1 MPDACGTSYKIVGPY
16 NQTLFLGCSVTN
28 INMSLGWGAE
38 ASTLTVSLVEDKAYH
53 PQSNVY
59 DYADNYLATKTNPA
73 NVKTPDG
80 YDYKTIMSGVDQIN
94 QTYKANSATNP
105 PPGTRID
112 SMLSEAL
119 VINTGDGSSKEDQAK
134 TLQKTIAL
142 NLVDQENTRDAQN
155 LVLNA
160 NDETPDFGKVAYS
173 PLGNKKYWRGK
184 DPGFLGL
191 PPDPT
196 TGFNIRDEDDKP
208 AGLDLIGTPV
218 IFRFDDLTF
227 GGIIHSWKVTGAQG
241 GWSTYEVEIRSF
253 SSLLNGTQLIID
265 GYAGAIAGLVPN
277 TRVTDRTPP
286 INNIS
291 VPHSYI
297 RNQPNDTATPNEYL
311 DWTGDIRQGNL
322 PNVFNIFGLLESVGF
337 GNSLKND
344 NGIRAI
350 DILRGLQSLVG
361 GGAWGDSE
369 TYLWPGNLWRTA
381 GDNGYITNKNPFC
394 PYGAIVGRRLSK
406 TDGTPVQPQDSSIN
420 IGIIGTLDKLYLE
433 DMGLC
438 RNREAVDGQ
447 IRSLFKLDLSEVPVP
462 PNSLYMQ
469 GPTISLMQFIT
480 ELCDGAGY
488 DFYVDFVPDT
498 LSSNRGASQLFSG
511 IIKVRTVS
519 RRNQPPKDIIKNI
532 VDYLAS
538 ENLKLNQFNY
548 GQEFTDNN
556 IRSMY
561 VGGKQKRLLQVR
573 SVVLSS
579 KQSTMIYDPYINGGA
594 GGFISYDTLGQPGS
608 NQTREPCVFSTR
620 SYTSRYD
627 GGAAVAESRV
637 IGTTSFGNFLDQ
649 TTFSPNSLNI
659 PVGIDNGL
667 QNATSNPILR
677 GNYFTGTNNTTQI
690 GYPSSSSTVGISYSL
705 YSENICPY
713 FGEGS
718 NGLAR
723 KVYFDPGMGQMQII
737 FQIKDF
743 NGVFK
748 EPIPD
753 AINNYSP
760 EFMVL
765 ENELRA
771 AGKGFSQW
779 FEYVFNNYFYT
790 DIGKILFK
798 VFRQQYG
805 IINRDMFKSGLRV
818 ISNIIGLKSQ
828 ALANGQ
834 PARQGNLQLDNCVP
848 YQKDMYYVLEGVFKF
863 FNNIA
868 TEYYGKQYMIK
879 VPTPRYYYDMS
890 INNASAALA
899 GALTTI
905 GAAGA
910 GVSTNIYIGK
920 GTGKLYTEWQVSQDG
935 AWEEPGNWIDDRLIV
950 GSTLVNTMVDD
961 QGKIPPIIGFN
972 SSAEINHTNQWT
984 TARNLNAS
992 TIHYA
997 SDQGHY
1003 LTRDWNIVARETAFN
1018 TDLSDIGNT
1027 YPSINHNLPSEE
1039 FITLQMGGPA
1049 SIGKKT
1055 AHSNP
1060 NPKDIPSTT
1069 VYKTYAKG
1077 SANENLIFLSPN
1089 YTDARIVTSI
1099 SSPIYMGQNKNS
1111 TDSNL
1116 SHTMEQ
1122 DALLKLFRNNTIP
1135 TSIRSSTL
1143 PDQTIHGGMQWNI
1156 NFLQD
1161 VISANRTNYL
1171 YLYYYGDGRYGNDS
1185 NISNDQFRI
1194 LNKAAVPCFAAIPIE
1209 FNQAIYGPWI
1219 NHPGLVENFI
1229 FNGRTYPYHDVNN
1242 LVGGTK
1248 VNIDESLVP
1257 WNYGNTEYLDEAVM
1271 SRIKDDVNYQQV
1283 TEQGTISIPGMFLVG
1298 PNGIG
1303 YGLGDALQYTAGVN
1317 GGPIVN
1323 NIQVQVGEGGIT
1335 TTYSMRTYTRKLGF
1349 FNKENAER
1357 IKQIGQEGLKRRKE
1371 LSQGIAKISSALTT
1385 NNATTP
1391 SSTSIFATTSA
1402 FLNNLEANDAKMRSW
1417 SPVEV
1422 LAGFAFPVVHP
1433 SGSITN
1439 LYNDVKFSPFWSK
1452 SPHNGTGV
1460 PYTPKDMVRYDTTVK
1475 LYDKDEVGKE
1485 FFKTYED
1492 KAFMSLDG
1500 ILSPISFYPTEN
1512 GTTYNI
1518 TKYPTNRCAFC
1529 NGTKQYTYTYP
1540 IPPADNTPVTVANGQ
1555 ISYTLANFE
1564 ASKGSI
1570 TVRCP
1575 FCESATT
1582 KLEKINKNSTNKEI
1596 NPPYIIVSGSDL
1608 DILRNSTLNSGNGI
1622 SINYSTLNPILM
1634 TGIGEFSNFKNRQS
1648 GDNTGHS
1655 ISVVGMGLTVPE
1667 GKNGLRASNSPNIDR
1682 NYLDYDL
1689 NWQEFNTA
1697 RSNNIDGITPPATNM
1712 RFFGLRGPLMVHGW
1726 GYDTEGYPVP
1736 NSCYEP
1742 KIVDGQIVLD
1752 NNGNTIYKNQTQNPD
1767 GTWTK
1772 PKKENTFLKGWG
1784 QIPGSWPV
1792 GPIDLRWDEETRV
1805 WTAATNN
1812 YKSVWVVIENDLV
1825 GSDPTRGII
1834 VDNSYSNDPLPNG
1847 ARKLVFVKDN
1857 LGVYSAPRGA
1867 ALYCKY
1873 DTKNGF
1879 YEPIYNLPFVTSG
1892 VISSDNSVSLYK
1904 VYSNPDNP
1912 DIAQLVPDQY
1922 ETTYANPLEFD
1933 VSVGDKGI
1941 FTFIGKKWTLQS
1953 YRN

>member
-38 ASTLTVSLVEDKAYH
+38 ASTLTVSLVEDKAFH

-59 DYADNYLATKTNPA
+59 DYADNYLDTKTNPA

-80 YDYKTIMSGVDQIN
+80 YDYNIIISGVNQIN
-94 QTYKANSATNP
+94 KAYGVNSASIP

-112 SMLSEAL
+112 NMISQAL
-119 VINTGDGSSKEDQAK
+119 VINTGDGSSIEDPAK

-142 NLVDQENTRDAQN
+142 NLIDQEITRDAQN
-155 LVLNA
+155 VVLNA
-160 NDETPDFGKVAYS
+160 NNETPDFGKVAYS
-173 PLGNKKYWRGK
+173 PLGNKKYWKGK

-191 PPDPT
+191 PPHPT
-196 TGFNIRDEDDKP
+196 QGFNLRDGNNQP
-208 AGLDLIGTPV
+208 AALDLIGTPV
-218 IFRFDDLTF
+218 VFRFDDLTF
-227 GGIIHSWKVTGAQG
+227 GGVVHSWKVTGAQG
-241 GWSTYEVEIRSF
+241 GWATYEVEIRSF

-277 TRVTDRTPP
+277 TRITDRVPP

-291 VPHSYI
+291 VPHQYI
-297 RNQPNDTATPNEYL
+297 RNQPNDTGTPNEYL
-311 DWTGDIRQGNL
+311 DWAGDIRQGNL

-337 GNSLKND
+337 GNSMKND

-350 DILRGLQSLVG
+350 DILRGLQALVG

-369 TYLWPGNLWRTA
+369 TYAWPENLWQA
-381 GDNGYITNKNPFC
+381 IGNKDNSLLNGYMTNKNPFC

-406 TDGTPVQPQDSSIN
+406 TDGVSVSPQDTSIQ
-420 IGIIGTLDKLYLE
+420 IKLAGDTIPLYLE

-469 GPTISLMQFIT
+469 GPNMTLMQFIT

-498 LSSNRGASQLFSG
+498 ISSTRGVDDLFSG
-511 IIKVRTVS
+511 IIKIRTVS
-519 RRNQPPKDIIKNI
+519 RRSQPNKEIVKNI
-532 VDYLAS
+532 VESLIRD
-538 ENLKLNQFNY
+538 NVKLNQFNY

-573 SVVLSS
+573 SIVLSS
-579 KQSTMIYDPYINGGA
+579 KQSTMIYDPYINGGT
-594 GGFISYDTLGQPGS
+594 GGFILYDTLGQPGS
-608 NQTREPCVFSTR
+608 NQVRMPCTFSTR
-620 SYTSRYD
+620 RYSSRYD
-627 GGAAVAESRV
+627 GGAAVAESRI
-637 IGTTSFGNFLDQ
+637 IGNTKFGSFDNQ
-649 TTFSPNSLNI
+649 TTFSPLAFSI
-659 PVGIDNGL
+659 PVGSDNGL
-667 QNATSNPILR
+667 QNATSNPILQ
-677 GNYFTGTNNTTQI
+677 GNYFTGVSNTSQI
-690 GYPSSSSTVGISYSL
+690 GFPSSASMVGISYSL

-737 FQIKDF
+737 FQIKDL
-743 NGVFK
+743 NNIFK
-748 EPIPD
+748 EPIND
-753 AINNYSP
+753 NMNSYSP

-765 ENELRA
+765 ENEIRA

-779 FEYVFNNYFYT
+779 FTYALDNFFYT
-790 DIGKILFK
+790 DIGQILFR
-798 VFRQQYG
+798 VFKQQYG
-805 IINRDMFKSGLRV
+805 ILNKEMFKSGLGIV
-818 ISNIIGLKSQ
+818 QNIIGIKTQ
-828 ALANGQ
+828 ALANGL
-834 PARQGNLQLDNCVP
+834 PARQGNLQLENCVP
-848 YQKDMYYVLEGVFKF
+848 YVKDMYYVLEGVFKF

-879 VPTPRYYYDMS
+879 VPTPRYYHDMS
-890 INNASAALA
+890 TSSAS
-899 GALTTI
+899 TTLS
-905 GAAGA
+905 AEGA
-910 GVSTNIYIGK
+910 GVSTAIYIGR
-920 GTGKLYTEWQVSQDG
+920 GTGKIYTEWSISEDG

-950 GSTLVNTMVDD
+950 GSTIVNTMVDD

-972 SSAEINHTNQWT
+972 SSAEIDHKSIWLQQRKAMAASVRFTSDLQEST
-984 TARNLNAS
+984 T
-992 TIHYA
+992 T
-997 SDQGHY
+997 
-1003 LTRDWNIVARETAFN
+1003 DWSMFMKVSSFAN
-1018 TDLSDIGNT
+1018 D
-1027 YPSINHNLPSEE
+1027 PSYQSIKHNLPAEE
-1039 FITLQMGGPA
+1039 FITLPMYGTA
-1049 SIGKKT
+1049 TVGKRTGHGKT
-1055 AHSNP
+1055 P
-1060 NPKDIPSTT
+1060 IPSTK
-1069 VYKTYAKG
+1069 VSKTYTKS
-1077 SANENLIFLSPN
+1077 SANKDLVFLSPN
-1089 YTDARIVTSI
+1089 YIDARVIMSI
-1099 SSPIYMGQNKNS
+1099 SSAVYMGQNKNE
-1111 TDSNL
+1111 TDTNL
-1116 SHTMEQ
+1116 IQIMRF
-1122 DALLKLFRNNTIP
+1122 DAALKLYRLNTVP
-1135 TSIRSSTL
+1135 TSLRSSTV
-1143 PDQTIHGGMQWNI
+1143 PDQTIHNGMQWSTKLTQPVVRLADFIYAIYLEEI
-1156 NFLQD
+1156 NP
-1161 VISANRTNYL
+1161 TY
-1171 YLYYYGDGRYGNDS
+1171 DS
-1185 NISNDQFRI
+1185 NISLDQLRI
-1194 LNKAAVPCFAAIPIE
+1194 LDKAAVPCFAAIPIE
-1209 FNQAIYGPWI
+1209 FNQCVYGPWI
-1219 NHPGLVENFI
+1219 NHPGLVENYI
-1229 FNGRTYPYHDVNN
+1229 FNGRTYPHHDVNN

-1248 VNIDESLVP
+1248 INIDESLVP
-1257 WNYGNTEYLDEAVM
+1257 WNYGNTQYLDDAVM
-1271 SRIKDDVNYQQV
+1271 SRIKDDINYQQV

-1303 YGLGDALQYTAGVN
+1303 YGLGDSLRFTAGVN

-1323 NIQVQVGEGGIT
+1323 NIQVQIGQGGIT

-1357 IKQIGQEGLKRRKE
+1357 IKQIGQESLKRRKE
-1371 LSQGIAKISSALTT
+1371 ISQGIAKVSSALSTSTTT
-1385 NNATTP
+1385 NPNNTVA
-1391 SSTSIFATTSA
+1391 SAILTSM
-1402 FLNNLEANDAKMRSW
+1402 EANDTKMRTW

-1422 LAGFAFPVVHP
+1422 LAGFSFPVVHP
-1433 SGSITN
+1433 ASVMTD
-1439 LYNDVKFSPFWSK
+1439 LYQDVQFSPFWSK
-1452 SPHNGTGV
+1452 SPHNGAGV

-1485 FFKTYED
+1485 FFKSYED

-1512 GTTYNI
+1512 GTTHNI
-1518 TKYPTNRCAFC
+1518 TKYPTNRCPFC
-1529 NGTKQYTYTYP
+1529 NGTKSYTYYYP
-1540 IPPADNTPVTVANGQ
+1540 IPPANGTRVTITQGE
-1555 ISYTLANFE
+1555 ISYPLAAAA
-1564 ASKGSI
+1564 ASKGSK
-1570 TVRCP
+1570 VVVCP

-1582 KLEKINKNSTNKEI
+1582 KLEKINKNSTNKEV
-1596 NPPYIIVSGSDL
+1596 NPPYIIVSGSDFS
-1608 DILRNSTLNSGNGI
+1608 ILRNSILNTGNQTL
-1622 SINYSTLNPILM
+1622 INYSTLNPILM
-1634 TGIGEFSNFKNRQS
+1634 NGVGEFSNFKNRQP

-1655 ISVVGMGLTVPE
+1655 ISLVGMGLTVPE
-1667 GKNGLRASNSPNIDR
+1667 GENGLRASNSPNIAR

-1689 NWQEFNTA
+1689 NWQEFNRD
-1697 RSNNIDGITPPATNM
+1697 RSNPIALKTPPATNM

-1742 KIVDGQIVLD
+1742 KIVNGQVLLD
-1752 NNGNTIYKNQTQNPD
+1752 NNGNTIYKNQTQKPD

-1792 GPIDLRWDEETRV
+1792 GPIDLRWDEESRV

-1825 GSDPTRGII
+1825 GLEPTRGII
-1834 VDNSYSNDPLPNG
+1834 VENSYSNDPLPSG
-1847 ARKLVFVKDN
+1847 VRKMVFVKDN

-1873 DTKNGF
+1873 DIKNGF

-1922 ETTYANPLEFD
+1922 ETIYANPLEFD
-1933 VSVGDKGI
+1933 VSIGNKGM
-1941 FTFIGKKWTLQS
+1941 FVFIGGKWTLQS

>member
-38 ASTLTVSLVEDKAYH
+38 ASTLTVSLIEDKAYH
-53 PQSNVY
+53 PESSVY
-59 DYADNYLATKTNPA
+59 DYVDNYLATKTNPA
-73 NVKTPDG
+73 NVKDPNG
-80 YDYKTIMSGVDQIN
+80 YDYPTIMSGVNQIN
-94 QTYKANSATNP
+94 QAYGANSATNP
-105 PPGTRID
+105 PAGTRID

-119 VINTGDGSSKEDQAK
+119 VVNTGDGNSIEDPAK
-134 TLQKTIAL
+134 TLQKNIAF
-142 NLVDQENTRDAQN
+142 NLVDQENARNAQN
-155 LVLNA
+155 IPLRA
-160 NDETPDFGKVAYS
+160 NNETPDFGKVAYS
-173 PLGNKKYWRGK
+173 PLGNKKYWKGK

-191 PPDPT
+191 PPHPT
-196 TGFNIRDEDDKP
+196 QGFNLRDGGGQP

-218 IFRFDDLTF
+218 VFRFDDLAF

-241 GWSTYEVEIRSF
+241 GWPTYEVEIRSF

-265 GYAGAIAGLVPN
+265 GYSGAIAGLVPG
-277 TRVTDRTPP
+277 TIVTDRTPV

-291 VPHSYI
+291 VPHSYM
-297 RNQPNDTATPNEYL
+297 RNQPGTPNEYL

-337 GNSLKND
+337 GNSMKND

-350 DILRGLQSLVG
+350 DILLGLQYLVG
-361 GGAWGDSE
+361 VNSE
-369 TYLWPGNLWRTA
+369 TSSSPGNLWRTSA
-381 GDNGYITNKNPFC
+381 NNGYITNKNPFC
-394 PYGAIVGRRLSK
+394 PYGAIVGRRLSI
-406 TDGTPVQPQDSSIN
+406 TDGTPVQPQDDSIS
-420 IGIIGTLDKLYLE
+420 IGIIGTSDKLYLE

-438 RNREAVDGQ
+438 RNSLAVDSQ

-488 DFYVDFVPDT
+488 DFYIDFIPDI
-498 LSSNRGASQLFSG
+498 SGSFSG

-519 RRNQPPKDIIKNI
+519 RRSQPPKDIIKNI
-532 VDYLAS
+532 VDYLVS

-573 SVVLSS
+573 SIVLSS

-594 GGFISYDTLGQPGS
+594 GGFINYDSLGQPGT
-608 NQTREPCVFSTR
+608 NQTRVPCNFSTR
-620 SYTSRYD
+620 RYPVRYD
-627 GGAAVAESRV
+627 GGSVVAESRV
-637 IGTTSFGNFLDQ
+637 IGDTNFGNFLDG
-649 TTFSPNSLNI
+649 TTFSPGALAL
-659 PVGIDNGL
+659 PVGSNDNGL
-667 QNATSNPILR
+667 QNAVSNSILR
-677 GNYFTGTNNTTQI
+677 GNYFTGTNNVSQI
-690 GYPSSSSTVGISYSL
+690 GFPSSASAAGINYAL

-737 FQIKDF
+737 FQIKDL
-743 NGVFK
+743 NGIFK
-748 EPIPD
+748 EPTPD
-753 AINNYSP
+753 STNNYSP

-765 ENELRA
+765 ENEIRA

-779 FEYVFNNYFYT
+779 FTYALDNYFYT
-790 DIGKILFK
+790 DISKILFK
-798 VFRQQYG
+798 VFKQQYG
-805 IINRDMFKSGLRV
+805 IINKDMFSSGLLEV
-818 ISNIIGLKSQ
+818 QSIIGIKTA

-848 YQKDMYYVLEGVFKF
+848 YVKDMYYVLEGVFKF

-879 VPTPRYYYDMS
+879 VPTPRYYYDRS
-890 INNASAALA
+890 INDASAAFA
-899 GALTTI
+899 GALATI

-920 GTGKLYTEWQVSQDG
+920 GTGKIYTEWSVSQDG

-950 GSTLVNTMVDD
+950 GSTIVNTMVDD

-972 SSAEINHTNQWT
+972 SSAEINHRNQWT
-984 TARNLNAS
+984 IAQRLS
-992 TIHYA
+992 TSTVFYA

-1003 LTRDWNIVARETAFN
+1003 LTRDWNMVAKEAAYN
-1018 TDLSDIGNT
+1018 TNLSDIANA

-1039 FITLQMGGPA
+1039 FITLQMGGAA
-1049 SIGKKT
+1049 SVGKKT
-1055 AHSNP
+1055 AQGIKS
-1060 NPKDIPSTT
+1060 IPSTA

-1077 SANENLIFLSPN
+1077 SAKEDLVFLSPN
-1089 YTDARIVTSI
+1089 NTDARIVTSV
-1099 SSPIYMGQNKNS
+1099 SSPVYMGQNKNNTDQELFS
-1111 TDSNL
+1111 TMRKDG
-1116 SHTMEQ
+1116 
-1122 DALLKLFRNNTIP
+1122 LLKLLRNNTIP

-1143 PDQTIHGGMQWNI
+1143 TDQTIHGGMQWNLYFANGGI
-1156 NFLQD
+1156 
-1161 VISANRTNYL
+1161 ISASLFTNQL
-1171 YLYYYGDGRYGNDS
+1171 YAYYASYKDDVFDS
-1185 NISNDQFRI
+1185 NISSDQFRI

-1209 FNQAIYGPWI
+1209 FNQSIYGPWI

-1257 WNYGNTEYLDEAVM
+1257 WNYGSTEYLDEAVM

-1303 YGLGDALQYTAGVN
+1303 YGIGDALQYTAGVN

-1323 NIQVQVGEGGIT
+1323 NIQIQIGEGGIT

-1371 LSQGIAKISSALTT
+1371 LSQAIAKVASAMSPNAAMPVTIASAYLT
-1385 NNATTP
+1385 
-1391 SSTSIFATTSA
+1391 
-1402 FLNNLEANDAKMRSW
+1402 NLEANDAKMRRW

-1433 SGSITN
+1433 SSVMTN
-1439 LYNDVKFSPFWSK
+1439 LYNDVQFSPFWSK
-1452 SPHNGTGV
+1452 SPHNGIGV

-1485 FFKTYED
+1485 FFKSYED

-1540 IPPADNTPVTVANGQ
+1540 IPPADNTPVTIFNGQ
-1555 ISYTLANFE
+1555 ISYTLADFQ
-1564 ASKGSI
+1564 ASKGSV
-1570 TVRCP
+1570 TVTCP

-1582 KLEKINKNSTNKEI
+1582 KLEKINKNSSSKEI
-1596 NPPYIIVSGSDL
+1596 NPPYIIVTGSDL
-1608 DILRNSTLNSGNGI
+1608 SILSNSILNSGNGI

-1634 TGIGEFSNFKNRQS
+1634 TGIGEFSNFKNRQP

-1667 GKNGLRASNSPNIDR
+1667 GQNGLRASNSANIDR

-1689 NWQEFNTA
+1689 NWQEFNSD
-1697 RSNNIDGITPPATNM
+1697 RSNNIAGITPPATNM

-1742 KIVDGQIVLD
+1742 KIVNGQVLLD
-1752 NNGNTIYKNQTQNPD
+1752 NDGNTIYKNQTQKPD

-1772 PKKENTFLKGWG
+1772 PTKENTFLKGWG

-1792 GPIDLRWDEETRV
+1792 GPIDLRWDEDARV
-1805 WTAATNN
+1805 WTAASNN

-1847 ARKLVFVKDN
+1847 LRKLVFVKDN

-1922 ETTYANPLEFD
+1922 ETTYDNPLEFD

>member
-38 ASTLTVSLVEDKAYH
+38 ASTLTVNLIEDKAYH
-53 PQSNVY
+53 PQSNLY
-59 DYADNYLATKTNPA
+59 DFADNYLDTKTNPA
-73 NVKTPDG
+73 NVKDPDG
-80 YDYKTIMSGVDQIN
+80 YDRVTVISGIKQIN
-94 QTYKANSATNP
+94 QAYGAKSATD
-105 PPGTRID
+105 PPGGIRID
-112 SMLSEAL
+112 SLLSEAL
-119 VINTGDGSSKEDQAK
+119 VVNTGDGNSKEDQAK

-142 NLVDQENTRDAQN
+142 NLIDQEKTRDAQN

-160 NDETPDFGKVAYS
+160 NNETPDLGKVAYS
-173 PLGNKKYWRGK
+173 PLGNKKYWKGK

-191 PPDPT
+191 PPDRI
-196 TGFNIRDEDDKP
+196 TGFNIRDKDDNP
-208 AGLDLIGTPV
+208 VGLDLIGTPV

-227 GGIIHSWKVTGAQG
+227 GGIIHSWKVTGSQG

-265 GYAGAIAGLVPN
+265 GYAGAIAGIVPN
-277 TRVTDRTPP
+277 TRVTDRSPP

-291 VPHSYI
+291 VPHAYI

-337 GNSLKND
+337 GNSMKND

-350 DILRGLQSLVG
+350 DILRGLQALVG

-369 TYLWPGNLWRTA
+369 TYSWPGNLWRA
-381 GDNGYITNKNPFC
+381 VGNKDNSLLNGYMTNKNPFC

-406 TDGTPVQPQDSSIN
+406 TDGTPVQPQDGTISIILN
-420 IGIIGTLDKLYLE
+420 ADRLYLE

-498 LSSNRGASQLFSG
+498 LSSNRKASQLFSG

-548 GQEFTDNN
+548 GQEFTDSNT
-556 IRSMY
+556 RSIY
-561 VGGKQKRLLQVR
+561 LGGKQKRLLQVR

-579 KQSTMIYDPYINGGA
+579 KQSTMIYDPFINGGA
-594 GGFISYDTLGQPGS
+594 GGFIGYDTLGQPGS

-627 GGAAVAESRV
+627 EGAAVAESRV
-637 IGTTSFGNFLDQ
+637 IGTTNFGNFLDQ
-649 TTFSPNSLNI
+649 TTFSPAAVSIPLLN
-659 PVGIDNGL
+659 DNGM
-667 QNATSNPILR
+667 QNSVSNPILR
-677 GNYFTGTNNTTQI
+677 GNYFTGTNNTAQI
-690 GYPSSSSTVGISYSL
+690 GYPSSSSAVGINYSL

-723 KVYFDPGMGQMQII
+723 KVFFDPGMGQMQII
-737 FQIKDF
+737 FQIKDL

-765 ENELRA
+765 ENEIRA
-771 AGKGFSQW
+771 AGKGFQQW
-779 FEYVFNNYFYT
+779 FDYVFYNYFYT
-790 DIGKILFK
+790 DIAKILYK
-798 VFRQQYG
+798 VFQQQYG
-805 IINRDMFKSGLRV
+805 IINKQEFKSSLWTIDGVLRNKV
-818 ISNIIGLKSQ
+818 Q
-828 ALANGQ
+828 ALAAGN
-834 PARQGNLQLDNCVP
+834 PANMGNIGLDVCAP
-848 YQKDMYYVLEGVFKF
+848 YVKNLYYVLEGAFKF

-899 GALTTI
+899 GALRPI
-905 GAAGA
+905 GAEGA
-910 GVSTNIYIGK
+910 GVSTAIYIGK
-920 GTGKLYTEWQVSQDG
+920 GTGKLYTEWKVSEDG

-950 GSTLVNTMVDD
+950 GSTLVNTMSDD

-972 SSAEINHTNQWT
+972 SSAEIDYRNQWR
-984 TARNLNAS
+984 TAQTLNVS
-992 TIHYA
+992 TIRFA

-1003 LTRDWNIVARETAFN
+1003 LTRDWNIVAKQAAFN

-1027 YPSINHNLPSEE
+1027 YSSISHNLPHEE

-1055 AHSNP
+1055 AHGI
-1060 NPKDIPSTT
+1060 KDIPSNL

-1077 SANENLIFLSPN
+1077 NVNTDLVFLSPN
-1089 YTDARIVTSI
+1089 YIDARVVASV
-1099 SSPIYMGQNKNS
+1099 SSPVYIGGRGRNS
-1111 TDSNL
+1111 TDDGL
-1116 SHTMEQ
+1116 SDIKIS
-1122 DALLKLFRNNTIP
+1122 DALFKLIRNNTIP
-1135 TSIRSSTL
+1135 SNIRSVTI
-1143 PDQTIHGGMQWNI
+1143 PNQTIHGGMQWNGPI
-1156 NFLQD
+1156 TDRL
-1161 VISANRTNYL
+1161 SLLPLL
-1171 YLYYYGDGRYGNDS
+1171 YAEYNARALPPLDPTP
-1185 NISNDQFRI
+1185 SNDNLRI
-1194 LNKAAVPCFAAIPIE
+1194 LNKAAIPCFAAIPIE
-1209 FNQAIYGPWI
+1209 FNQFIYGPWI
-1219 NHPGLVENFI
+1219 NHPGLVENVI

-1248 VNIDESLVP
+1248 INIDESLVP
-1257 WNYGNTEYLDEAVM
+1257 WNYGSTEYLDEAVM

-1303 YGLGDALQYTAGVN
+1303 YGLGDALQFTAGVN

-1323 NIQVQVGEGGIT
+1323 NIQVQIGEGGIT

-1371 LSQGIAKISSALTT
+1371 LSQGIAKVASALTT
-1385 NNATTP
+1385 SNTTTP
-1391 SSTSIFATTSA
+1391 SNDASFATTAA
-1402 FLNNLEANDAKMRSW
+1402 FLTNLEANDAKMRSW

-1433 SGSITN
+1433 SSVMTN
-1439 LYNDVKFSPFWSK
+1439 LYNDVQFSPFWSK
-1452 SPHNGTGV
+1452 SPHNGAGV

-1485 FFKTYED
+1485 FFKSYED

-1518 TKYPTNRCAFC
+1518 TKYPTNRCSFC
-1529 NGTKQYTYTYP
+1529 NGTKSYTYTYP
-1540 IPPADNTPVTVANGQ
+1540 IPPADNTPVTVTNGQ

-1564 ASKGSI
+1564 ASKGSV

-1582 KLEKINKNSTNKEI
+1582 KLEKINKNSSNKEI

-1608 DILRNSTLNSGNGI
+1608 SILSNSTLNSGNGI
-1622 SINYSTLNPILM
+1622 TINYSTLNPVLM
-1634 TGIGEFSNFKNRQS
+1634 TGTGEFSNFKNRQS

-1655 ISVVGMGLTVPE
+1655 ISIVGMGLTVPE
-1667 GKNGLRASNSPNIDR
+1667 GQNGLRASNSANINR

-1689 NWQEFNTA
+1689 NWQEFNSD
-1697 RSNNIDGITPPATNM
+1697 RSNNIVGITPPATNM

-1742 KIVDGQIVLD
+1742 KIVNGQVLLD
-1752 NNGNTIYKNQTQNPD
+1752 NNGNTIYKNQTQKPD

-1772 PKKENTFLKGWG
+1772 PTKENTFLKGWG

-1792 GPIDLRWDEETRV
+1792 GPIDLRWDEDARV
-1805 WTAATNN
+1805 WTAASNN

-1834 VDNSYSNDPLPNG
+1834 VDNSYSNNPLPSG
-1847 ARKLVFVKDN
+1847 LRKMVFVKDN

-1873 DTKNGF
+1873 DIKNGF

-1933 VSVGDKGI
+1933 VSTGDKGM
-1941 FTFIGKKWTLQS
+1941 FTFIGGKWTLMS
-1953 YRN
+1953 YKD